1 MASLR
6 DQIAAWSH
14 GEANAAEPHTAAGV
28 TPAPAG
34 AAAPAK
40 PANVAVVLPPSPV
53 LAPPPEPATK
63 GAAAALK
70 DLSPGYFATKIK
82 LHKALLAR
90 MDLVAAQ
97 KLPKDQVRS
106 QLARMV
112 EILIEEAQLPVN
124 EIEHGQLV
132 VDLQNEVLGLGPL
145 EPLLEDTS
153 ISEIMVNGFDT
164 VFVERRGRIELVNTR
179 FNDNEH
185 LMKVIDKI
193 VSRVGRR
200 IDESSPMAD
209 ARLADGSRVNAIV
222 PPLAL
227 DGPTL
232 TIRRFSVVPLQ
243 MADLIA
249 KKALTPGMAELL
261 AAFVKAKTNI
271 LISGGTGSG
280 KTTLL
285 NILSGY
291 IPDGERIITIEDT
304 AELQLQQRHVVR
316 LESRTANI
324 EGSGEVSMRS
334 LVRNSL
340 RMRPDRIVLG
350 EVRGSE
356 VIDMLQAMNTGH
368 DGSLTTVHAN
378 SPRDALSRL
387 ENLVGLG
394 GVNMPVK
401 ALRQQISAGLNV
413 VVQASRM
420 NDGSRKITSIHEIT
434 GMEGDV
440 ITSQEIFS
448 FEREGMNADGYVKGH
463 FRATGVRPKLT
474 EKLIAY
480 GIVLSDGLFDPA
492 LEEDDYARPGP
503 HD

>member
-14 GEANAAEPHTAAGV
+14 GELHAAEPHAAAGATPPPV
-28 TPAPAG
+28 GAPAPATPATPAG
-34 AAAPAK
+34 ASGPVPKRAPDPAPDTRGGQAAPK
-40 PANVAVVLPPSPV
+40 
-53 LAPPPEPATK
+53 E
-63 GAAAALK
+63 
-70 DLSPGYFATKIK
+70 LSPGYFATKIK

-97 KLPKDQVRS
+97 QLPPDQVRN
-106 QLARMV
+106 QLATMV
-112 EILIEEAQLPVN
+112 EILMEEAQLPVN
-124 EIEHGQLV
+124 EIEHAQLV
-132 VDLQNEVLGLGPL
+132 IDLQNEVLGLGPL
-145 EPLLEDTS
+145 EPLLADPS
-153 ISEIMVNGFDT
+153 ISEVMVNGFDT

-185 LMKVIDKI
+185 LLKVIDKI

-227 DGPTL
+227 DGPML

-243 MADLIA
+243 MADLIS

-324 EGSGEVSMRS
+324 EGTGEVTMRS

-387 ENLVGLG
+387 ENLLGLG

-413 VVQASRM
+413 VVQVSRM
-420 NDGSRKITSIHEIT
+420 NDGSRKVTSIHEIT

-440 ITSQEIFS
+440 ITTQEIFS
-448 FEREGMNADGYVKGH
+448 FEREGMSADGFVKGH

-480 GIVLSDGLFDPA
+480 GIVLSEGLFDPA
-492 LEEDDYARPGP
+492 LDQDETP
-503 HD
+503 